1 MPPLNLEVFP
11 TAPKPE
17 WFMQHANNVHTVS
30 PHLSVSTSDHSTSSQ
45 ANNGS
50 VDFSQYQQVAT
61 EFQKFTASGWSD
73 YLSAFQAWRRTVATI
88 KADNHSLAVERRSL
102 KKLKEHVLGWVQP
115 GTSSPIAAIPPN
127 RIGPSTL
134 GPTADVVIVTEPKIP
149 VPPVLSTKP
158 HAKEKRAN
166 KRMLAD
172 EKRKSAAERLNAA
185 RELEPSKRK
194 TEIKVAAAVSAIKT
208 QLPLFRAE
216 TLAAKSAAERAK
228 LIRNGSTDLV
238 VNVAPDDGWK
248 LVTRKKGDIMK
259 SGMVHH
265 QTVGDDKYVTTY
277 IDPAAQSS
285 RSVLSAAARQPN
297 TVVAK

>member
-1 MPPLNLEVFP
+1 
-11 TAPKPE
+11 
-17 WFMQHANNVHTVS
+17 MQHTNNVHTVS
-30 PHLSVSTSDHSTSSQ
+30 PHLSVSMSDHGTSS
-45 ANNGS
+45 NTINGPA
-50 VDFSQYQQVAT
+50 DFSQYRQVAT
-61 EFQKFTASGWSD
+61 EYQKFTATGWND
-73 YLSAFQAWRRTVATI
+73 YLSAFNAWRRTVATI
-88 KADNHSLAVERRSL
+88 KSDNHAMAVERRSL

-115 GTSSPIAAIPPN
+115 GTTTPTVVIPPN
-127 RIGPSTL
+127 RIGPSSL
-134 GPTADVVIVTEPKIP
+134 GSIANVLIGMEAKEA

-194 TEIKVAAAVSAIKT
+194 TEIKVAAAVTAIKS

-248 LVTRKKGDIMK
+248 LVTRKKGDILK

-265 QTVGDDKYVTTY
+265 QTVGNDKYVTTY